1 MQWQNCQRL
10 FGEART
16 RISISYVV
24 LMLFFTG
31 VSIPTIRQVLF
42 SRVEER
48 IERSLVQ
55 EVEEFRRLTDGQNPR
70 TGEPFGEDAAAI
82 FDVFLSRNIP
92 NDNEFLLTVLDGKL
106 YKYSP
111 KILPQPLQPNSDLIQ
126 HWAVARQSRQ
136 GTIDTSVGTIM
147 YRVEPLII
155 NQKSM
160 GVFVVAYKTASDSQE
175 VEEAIGVVIQVML
188 LVLALS
194 VALSWL
200 SAGRVLAP
208 LKLLRVTARSISE
221 SDLAQRIPVQ
231 GGGDIAELAITFNE
245 MMDRL
250 QSAFASQRDF
260 INDAGHELRTPITII
275 RGHLELM
282 SNDPEEQQETR
293 SLLLDELDRMSRF
306 VEDMILLA
314 QAEQPDFLHR
324 EIIDIAVLT
333 EEFLAKGRG
342 LANRNWMLDQ
352 VAKGKIVGDRQ
363 RITQAVMNL
372 AQNATQHTQEND
384 TIAFGSMI
392 YGESVLFW
400 VRDTGKGIDP
410 NDHKRIFE
418 RFARAANSYRR
429 SEGAGLGLSIVKAI
443 AEAHGG
449 KVELRSTLGTGS
461 TFTIV
466 LPLEC
471 MQRVATHASNSHR

>member
-31 VSIPTIRQVLF
+31 VSIPTIRQMLF
-42 SRVEER
+42 SRVEQR
-48 IERSLVQ
+48 IERSLDQ
-55 EVEEFRRLTDGQNPR
+55 EVKEFRRLIGGRNPR

-92 NDNEFLLTVLDGKL
+92 IDNEFLLTLLEGKL

-111 KILPQPLQPNSDLIQ
+111 KVLPEPLQPNSDLIQ
-126 HWAVARQSRQ
+126 QWAVTSKPTQ
-136 GTIDTSVGTIM
+136 GTVNTSVGTIV
-147 YRVEPLII
+147 YRVEPLIV
-155 NQKSM
+155 NQKKM
-160 GVFVVAYKTASDSQE
+160 GVFVVVYTTASDSQE

-188 LVLALS
+188 IVLALS

-200 SAGRVLAP
+200 AAGKVLAP
-208 LKLLRVTARSISE
+208 LQLLRVTARSISE
-221 SDLAQRIPVQ
+221 SDLTQRIPVQ
-231 GGGDIAELAITFNE
+231 GDGDIAELAITFNE

-250 QSAFASQRDF
+250 QSAFASQREF
-260 INDAGHELRTPITII
+260 IDDAGHELRTPITII

-282 SNDPEEQQETR
+282 SHDPQEQQETR
-293 SLLLDELDRMSRF
+293 ILLLDELDRMSRF
-306 VEDMILLA
+306 VEDLIFLA
-314 QAEQPDFLHR
+314 QAEQPDFLYP

-333 EEFLAKGRG
+333 EELLAKGRA

-384 TIAFGSMI
+384 TIALGSGI
-392 YGESVLFW
+392 YGQSVQFW
-400 VRDTGKGIDP
+400 VRDTGTGINPSDQ
-410 NDHKRIFE
+410 KRIFE

-429 SEGAGLGLSIVKAI
+429 SQGAGLGLSIVKAI

-449 KVELRSTLGTGS
+449 RVELRSSLGTGS

-466 LPLEC
+466 LPLEF
-471 MQRVATHASNSHR
+471 MQRIATNASNSHR